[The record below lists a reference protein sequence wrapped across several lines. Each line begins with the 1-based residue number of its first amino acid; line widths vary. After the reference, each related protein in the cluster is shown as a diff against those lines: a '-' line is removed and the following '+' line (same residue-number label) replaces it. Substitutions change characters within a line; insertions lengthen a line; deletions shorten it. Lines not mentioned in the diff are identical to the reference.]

1 VLSKAPRAAQIL
13 AFFQGAWQLL
23 SMPRLTAVILAAG
36 LGTRMKSPLPK
47 VMHPIAGRPLVHYA
61 VRAAFEAG
69 VERAVVVTSG
79 RTEID
84 ESLKREFG
92 ERIVTVVQDP
102 PRGTG
107 DAARI
112 GLERVSSEQVLILCG
127 DTPLVRAEELAKLV
141 AALDTP
147 GADEL
152 SVMTCALD
160 NPQGYGRILRD
171 SAGRVLEIREQR
183 DLKTPEQHATQEVNA
198 GMYAGNTE
206 AVRRALGE
214 VRPNN
219 SQGEYYL
226 TDVIALV
233 ARSSHVTGVPGHADA
248 LLGVNDRSQLA
259 QAEELMLQRI
269 RSRHAKNGVTVRGA
283 PRIDD
288 SVEIGEDAL
297 IEDGV
302 SLRGQTRIGAR
313 TVVDVGCVIT
323 DSSVGEGA
331 LVKPYTVITSS
342 RVGDGAQ
349 LGPFAHL
356 RPESEIEADA
366 HIGNFVETK
375 KTRVRRGA
383 KANHLA
389 YLGDADIGERANV
402 GAGTIFCNYD
412 GFNKH
417 KTTIGADAFIGSDSQ
432 LVAPVSIGRGAYVG
446 TGTTVTMD
454 VPDDALAISRVKQT
468 NKEGYAPK
476 LKARFAAIKAAA
488 KEKG

>member
-1 VLSKAPRAAQIL
+1 MS
-13 AFFQGAWQLL
+13 
-23 SMPRLTAVILAAG
+23 RLTAVILAAG

-79 RTEID
+79 SREID
-84 ESLKREFG
+84 DSLKREFG

-112 GLERVSSEQVLILCG
+112 GLSQVSSERVLILCG
-127 DTPLVRAEELAKLV
+127 DTPLVRAEELATLV
-141 AALDTP
+141 RALDVP
-147 GADEL
+147 GAGEL

-160 NPQGYGRILRD
+160 NPAGYGRILRD
-171 SAGRVLEIREQR
+171 NTGRVLEIREQR
-183 DLKTPEQHATQEVNA
+183 DLKTPEEHATREVNA
-198 GMYAGNTE
+198 GMYAGKTE
-206 AVRRALGE
+206 AVRRALGL
-214 VRPNN
+214 VQPNN

-226 TDVIALV
+226 TDVIALL
-233 ARSSHVTGVPGHADA
+233 ASSSRVTGVHGHPDA
-248 LLGVNDRSQLA
+248 LLGVNDRSQLG
-259 QAEELMLQRI
+259 QAEELIFQRI
-269 RSRHAKNGVTVRGA
+269 RTRHAKNGVTVRGT

-288 SVEIGEDAL
+288 SVEIGVDAL

-313 TVVDVGCVIT
+313 TVVDVGCVIA

-331 LVKPYTVITSS
+331 LIKPYTVITSS
-342 RVGDGAQ
+342 NVGDGAQ

-389 YLGDADIGERANV
+389 YLGDGDIGERANV

-417 KTTIGADAFIGSDSQ
+417 KTIIGADAFIGSDSQ
-432 LVAPVSIGRGAYVG
+432 LVAPVTVGNGAYVA
-446 TGTTVTMD
+446 TGTTVTTD
-454 VPDDALAISRVKQT
+454 VPDDALAIGRIKQT

-476 LKARFAAIKAAA
+476 LKARFLAIKEAA
-488 KEKG
+488 KNKP

>member
-1 VLSKAPRAAQIL
+1 
-13 AFFQGAWQLL
+13 
-23 SMPRLTAVILAAG
+23 MPRLTAVILAAG

-61 VRAAFEAG
+61 VRAAFDAG

-79 RTEID
+79 RKEVD
-84 ESLKREFG
+84 DSLLREFG
-92 ERIVTVVQDP
+92 ERVVTVVQDP

-112 GLERVSSEQVLILCG
+112 GLERVDSEQVVILCG
-127 DTPLVRAEELAKLV
+127 DTPLVRGEELRSLISAIEQ
-141 AALDTP
+141 P
-147 GADEL
+147 GAEEL
-152 SVMTCALD
+152 SVMTCALPD
-160 NPQGYGRILRD
+160 PRGYGRILRD
-171 SAGRVLEIREQR
+171 SSGVVLEIREQR
-183 DLKTPEQHATQEVNA
+183 DLKTAAEHATSEVNA
-198 GMYAGNTE
+198 GLYAGKAD
-206 AVRRALGE
+206 AVRRALSE

-226 TDVIALV
+226 TDVVALL
-233 ARSSHVTGVPGHADA
+233 ARSSRVTGVLGHADA

-259 QAEELMLQRI
+259 QAEELILRRI
-269 RSRHAKNGVTVRGA
+269 RVRHAKNGVTVRGA

-288 SVEIGEDAL
+288 GVEIGVDST

-302 SLRGQTRIGAR
+302 SLRGRTRIGAGS
-313 TVVDVGCVIT
+313 VVDTGSVIT
-323 DSSVGEGA
+323 DSVLGDHV

-342 RVGDGAQ
+342 SVGDGAQ

-389 YLGDADIGERANV
+389 YLGDADIGERANI

-417 KTTIGADAFIGSDSQ
+417 TTTIGADAFIGSDSQ
-432 LVAPVSIGRGAYVG
+432 LVAPVTIGRGAYVG
-446 TGTTVTMD
+446 TGTTVTCD
-454 VPDDALAISRVKQT
+454 VPDDALAIGRIKQT

-476 LKARFAAIKAAA
+476 LKARFAAIKAA
-488 KEKG
+488 KSNKP

>member
-1 VLSKAPRAAQIL
+1 
-13 AFFQGAWQLL
+13 
-23 SMPRLTAVILAAG
+23 MPRLTAVILAAG

-61 VRAAFEAG
+61 VRAAFDAG

-79 RTEID
+79 RQEID
-84 ESLKREFG
+84 DSLKREFG

-112 GLERVSSEQVLILCG
+112 GLSQVSSERVLILCG
-127 DTPLVRAEELAKLV
+127 DTPLVRAEELAALV
-141 AALDTP
+141 AALDVP
-147 GADEL
+147 GAGEL

-160 NPQGYGRILRD
+160 DPAGYGRILRD
-171 SAGRVLEIREQR
+171 STGRVLEIREQR
-183 DLKTPEQHATQEVNA
+183 DLKTPEEHATREVNA
-198 GMYAGNTE
+198 GMYAGTTE
-206 AVRRALGE
+206 AVRRALGL
-214 VRPNN
+214 VQPNN

-226 TDVIALV
+226 TDVIALL
-233 ARSSHVTGVPGHADA
+233 ASSSRVTGVHGHPDA

-259 QAEELMLQRI
+259 QAEELILQRI
-269 RSRHAKNGVTVRGA
+269 RTRHAKNGVTVRGT

-288 SVEIGEDAL
+288 SVEIGVDAL
-297 IEDGV
+297 IDDGV
-302 SLRGQTRIGAR
+302 SLRGQTRIGSR
-313 TVVDVGCVIT
+313 TVVDVGCVIA

-331 LVKPYTVITSS
+331 LIKPYTVITSS
-342 RVGDGAQ
+342 NVGHGAQ

-389 YLGDADIGERANV
+389 YLGDGDIGERANV

-417 KTTIGADAFIGSDSQ
+417 KTIIGADAFIGSDSQ
-432 LVAPVSIGRGAYVG
+432 LVAPVTVGRGAYIG

-454 VPDDALAISRVKQT
+454 VPDDALAIGRIKQT

-476 LKARFAAIKAAA
+476 LKARFQAIKEAA
-488 KEKG
+488 KKKA